1 MIAPRQHAHVG
12 AQLTSTDLDRH
23 RFQVCASDV
32 PDADIAYLEAL
43 DRGGGRPERRICD
56 AKDTGL
62 VNRPSAPMAI
72 DQAWVTVVMLAQ
84 DLFGWSN
91 ISTSTSTAT
100 SPSQSPSGS
109 GTACSTS
116 LA

>member
-43 DRGGGRPERRICD
+43 DRGGGRAERRICD

-72 DQAWVTVVMLAQ
+72 
-84 DLFGWSN
+84 N
-91 ISTSTSTAT
+91 R
-100 SPSQSPSGS
+100 SGS
-109 GTACSTS
+109 RS
-116 LA
+116 